1 MEKRYNE
8 KIGIWSLESTD
19 GHFLHKVGSDDYT
32 RLHNASTPTPDEW
45 EELTEEDVP
54 PYTQSEYR
62 EKVKQLV
69 AERYD
74 VPEEL
79 ALHRKMFAAVMPS
92 AATLDEADE
101 ADGSAIDPEK
111 AMAEFAEYNAYV
123 EACKAKA
130 KVELLNRKNDGEEN
144 AD

>member
-1 MEKRYNE
+1 MEKRFEEATGMYHLTAAE
-8 KIGIWSLESTD
+8 
-19 GHFLHKVGSDDYT
+19 GHILHETGSDDYP

-45 EELTEEDVP
+45 EELTEENVP

-79 ALHRKMFAAVMPS
+79 ALQRKMFAAVMPS